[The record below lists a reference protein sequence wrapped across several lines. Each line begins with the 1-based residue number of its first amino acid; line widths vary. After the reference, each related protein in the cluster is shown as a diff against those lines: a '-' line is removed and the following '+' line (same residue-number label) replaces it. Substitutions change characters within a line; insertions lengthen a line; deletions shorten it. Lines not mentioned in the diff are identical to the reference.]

1 MSPHVTVDHDN
12 LQPDTMWKRVG
23 FCSYCPEY
31 WLLANLMTD
40 MLTAR
45 NDTPV
50 SNEGGQSE
58 LERLEDGPLDSILN
72 KYDQTSMRQVND
84 LNLSLSDFRIAG

>member
-1 MSPHVTVDHDN
+1 MSPHVTVNHDD
-12 LQPDTMWKRVG
+12 LQPETLWKRVG

-40 MLTAR
+40 KLTAR
-45 NDTPV
+45 SSTGTSGMN
-50 SNEGGQSE
+50 E
-58 LERLEDGPLDSILN
+58 LERLDDGPLDSILD

-84 LNLSLSDFRIAG
+84 LILSLSDFRIAG